1 MTRIIF
7 PSFPFNF
14 FPWNFFL
21 PHNISFCNL
30 TTIQST
36 TVFQVFFLKQTI
48 FFLTWNTLKQNNLN
62 TFLIVMRNFLS
73 EITWNYESGFIKI
86 FAVLVL
92 FSRIIHFLPL
102 NYDFGTFF
110 YCLFAE
116 LHDNDSAIGACVL
129 LQFLFFIPSSIIQKS
144 QFFSLCFINTTT
156 MFRLCLSF
164 CALGVGRISSHH
176 HRIKSLR

>member
-1 MTRIIF
+1 MKSKR
-7 PSFPFNF
+7 
-14 FPWNFFL
+14 
-21 PHNISFCNL
+21 
-30 TTIQST
+30 
-36 TVFQVFFLKQTI
+36 
-48 FFLTWNTLKQNNLN
+48 
-62 TFLIVMRNFLS
+62 
-73 EITWNYESGFIKI
+73 GFIKI

-92 FSRIIHFLPL
+92 FSRIIHFLPS

-116 LHDNDSAIGACVL
+116 LHDNESAIGACVL

-164 CALGVGRISSHH
+164 CALGVGRISSLH
-176 HRIKSLR
+176 HRKKSLRYWIVIVVICISDIKKHRTLHQIKIQGSTF